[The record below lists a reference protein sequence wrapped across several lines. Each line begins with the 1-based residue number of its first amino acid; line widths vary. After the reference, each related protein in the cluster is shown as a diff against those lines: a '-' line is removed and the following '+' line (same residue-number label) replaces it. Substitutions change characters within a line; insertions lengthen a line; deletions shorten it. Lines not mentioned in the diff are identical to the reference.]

1 MGRGILYPCLSHLL
15 QMDKKMSLLFP
26 FCIFYSHS
34 LSEDDW
40 GHTQCHC
47 RPVKPDEFDW
57 SEHFPAFFPATEPED
72 SSGGDGSKAAAAG
85 NAHESR
91 SEEDA
96 ENSVATHTV
105 HCDAKDLK
113 VRFADIG
120 CGFGGLIVKL
130 ALLFPEKLM
139 VGMELRDKV
148 TEYVKERILALRE
161 QYKGQVM
168 SFFSSIS
175 GYGYFLSIVYKREEA
190 FFDKN

>member
-15 QMDKKMSLLFP
+15 QMDKKMSFLFP
-26 FCIFYSHS
+26 FCMFYSHS

-47 RPVKPDEFDW
+47 RPVKPDEFNW

-72 SSGGDGSKAAAAG
+72 SGGGDGSKAAADG

-105 HCDAKDLK
+105 HCGERESCNLLHIQACLYAK
-113 VRFADIG
+113 AETI
-120 CGFGGLIVKL
+120 
-130 ALLFPEKLM
+130 ALSL
-139 VGMELRDKV
+139 
-148 TEYVKERILALRE
+148 
-161 QYKGQVM
+161 
-168 SFFSSIS
+168 
-175 GYGYFLSIVYKREEA
+175 
-190 FFDKN
+190 

>member
-1 MGRGILYPCLSHLL
+1 METHENGKGNTIS
-15 QMDKKMSLLFP
+15 MSLTSSPDGQEDVLALSF

-72 SSGGDGSKAAAAG
+72 SGCGDGSKAAAAR

-105 HCDAKDLK
+105 HCGERESCTLLHIQARLYAKAET
-113 VRFADIG
+113 V
-120 CGFGGLIVKL
+120 
-130 ALLFPEKLM
+130 AL
-139 VGMELRDKV
+139 
-148 TEYVKERILALRE
+148 
-161 QYKGQVM
+161 
-168 SFFSSIS
+168 
-175 GYGYFLSIVYKREEA
+175 
-190 FFDKN
+190 